1 MHKVKNNIREQL
13 IRELLKNR
21 IFWSYKEPEPNSV
34 DDAVLIEKT
43 LIHLD
48 IEDIN
53 KLFFLFPKVKIRSIW
68 KERVVI
74 RDAQYRSMNLL
85 FAYLY
90 FNLKNP
96 DRYLKRRLKEH
107 YKQLQIS

>member
-1 MHKVKNNIREQL
+1 MQNNKKNIREQL
-13 IRELLKNR
+13 IQELLKMH
-21 IFWSYKEPEPNSV
+21 IFWSYKEPQPDSIH
-34 DDAVLIEKT
+34 DDILIEKT

-53 KLFFLFPKVKIRSIW
+53 KLFFLFPKAKIKSIWEDKVIIQDARYRSI
-68 KERVVI
+68 
-74 RDAQYRSMNLL
+74 NLL

-96 DRYLKRRLKEH
+96 DAYLKTRLKEH
-107 YKQLQIS
+107 NKQLQIS